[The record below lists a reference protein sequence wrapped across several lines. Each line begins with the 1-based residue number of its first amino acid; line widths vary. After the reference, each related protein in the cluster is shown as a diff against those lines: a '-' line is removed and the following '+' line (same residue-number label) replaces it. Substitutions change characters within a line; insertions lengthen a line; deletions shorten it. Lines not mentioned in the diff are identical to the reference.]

1 MYRAF
6 IGEKSQRIK
15 NTIERGAVKQ
25 FSHSI
30 GDAHPI
36 FVDEAYG
43 KQSRYGRNIAP
54 ATFPRILE
62 YGAIARLKLP
72 EKGLI
77 HGEQT
82 YHYQRP
88 LFVGEELYCYTK
100 VTDYYE
106 KTGKNGLMGFLVVER
121 YGEDTSGE
129 LIFTEKAVT
138 IITEAVRKAMKV

>member
-6 IGEKSQRIK
+6 IGERSERVK

-25 FSHSI
+25 FALSI

-36 FVDEAYG
+36 FIDEAYG
-43 KQSRYGRNIAP
+43 KRSRYGRNIAP
-54 ATFPRILE
+54 STFPRVLE
-62 YGAIARLKLP
+62 YGAIAGLKLP

-77 HGEQT
+77 HGEQI

-106 KTGKNGLMGFLVVER
+106 RMGKSGLMGFLVVER
-121 YGEDTSGE
+121 FGEDTSGE

-138 IITEAVRKAMKV
+138 IITEAVRKAMKG